1 MLGNMKKAI
10 VSSLLAL
17 VMVAGTSLAAFAASS
32 STATFVSSPEGGTGS
47 PAFTINA
54 TLDSATS
61 PLNSNIY
68 RLDVA
73 VRNRAN
79 PAAYWPIVQSATCL
93 TPLINP
99 TRSELAVCGIDNI
112 ELVHNGVTT
121 YLAPAMVKTGLN
133 DNNVFSIYSTTGTDI
148 AQNGDVV
155 KVSFLPN
162 AFTTLT
168 STDTV
173 AIAAYTYKCPQATAP
188 TGCQYRDSRAPAY
201 SSAGSE
207 GSWGSGG
214 STALSSSF
222 VVPAASTPSVPSAP
236 SVVPGDSKATVTPVQ
251 NSSGSMASSYLV
263 TVNTGQ
269 TCTVV
274 VPATSCEVT
283 GLTNGTAYTFSVQA
297 INGIGTSA
305 ASPST
310 AGTPTSGSSGS
321 GGNSSNALASTG
333 FGAARTVYWGI
344 FALLLTVL
352 GGVLV
357 LHSRTTR
364 SQK

>member
-1 MLGNMKKAI
+1 MLGNAKKAL

-17 VMVAGTSLAAFAASS
+17 VMVAGTSLVAFAASV
-32 STATFVSSPEGGTGS
+32 STVSFVSTPEGGTGT
-47 PAFTINA
+47 PAFSINA

-73 VRNRAN
+73 VRNTVS
-79 PAAYWPIVQSATCL
+79 PAAYWPVVRSAVCL
-93 TPLINP
+93 TPLVNP
-99 TRSELAVCGIDNI
+99 TRSDLAACGIENI
-112 ELVHNGVTT
+112 ELVRNGVTT
-121 YLAPAMVKTGLN
+121 YLAPALVKTGLN
-133 DNNVFSIYSTTGTDI
+133 DNNVISIYSTTGTDI
-148 AQNGDVV
+148 AQNGDLV

-162 AFTTLT
+162 AFTALT
-168 STDTV
+168 STNTV
-173 AIAAYTYKCPQATAP
+173 AIAAFTYKCPQSTTCP
-188 TGCQYRDSRAPAY
+188 YRDNRAPSS

-214 STALSSSF
+214 STAMSAAF
-222 VVPAASTPSVPSAP
+222 TVAAASTPSVPSAP
-236 SVVPGDSKATVTPVQ
+236 AVVPGDSKATVTPVP

-263 TVNTGQ
+263 TANSGQ
-269 TCTVV
+269 TCTVI
-274 VPATSCEVT
+274 VPAASCDVT

-310 AGTPTSGSSGS
+310 SGTPTSGSSSSDGS
-321 GGNSSNALASTG
+321 GSTALASTG
-333 FGAARTVYWGI
+333 FDAARSIYSGI
-344 FALLLTVL
+344 LALLLTVL

-357 LHSRTTR
+357 LLRRTSRLR
-364 SQK
+364 K